1 MKLYSKSIDQI
12 IYVPLRR
19 FVSNFTRYIA
29 HVVFSWF
36 YACNDNRIFWL
47 CCVIIYIDKFSK
59 NMKRKKKDI
68 LCFCNSNIRLF
79 LVILRGK
86 YKNKRSYTYK
96 YLSSL
101 HFKLFAHRYPDS
113 SRRVS
118 SFKSTPR
125 ASFLCRVR
133 STLRSKQAALVRIR
147 CVIHRYTHIIK

>member
-1 MKLYSKSIDQI
+1 MI
-12 IYVPLRR
+12 LRL
-19 FVSNFTRYIA
+19 
-29 HVVFSWF
+29 
-36 YACNDNRIFWL
+36 NDNRIFWL
-47 CCVIIYIDKFSK
+47 CCVIIYIDKFLK

-68 LCFCNSNIRLF
+68 LRFCNSNIRLF

>member
-1 MKLYSKSIDQI
+1 MI
-12 IYVPLRR
+12 LR
-19 FVSNFTRYIA
+19 V
-29 HVVFSWF
+29 
-36 YACNDNRIFWL
+36 NDNRIFWL
-47 CCVIIYIDKFSK
+47 CIIIYIDKFLK
-59 NMKRKKKDI
+59 NMKRKKEKTFYI
-68 LCFCNSNIRLF
+68 FVIIILF
-79 LVILRGK
+79 LVILREK

-96 YLSSL
+96 CLSSL

-147 CVIHRYTHIIK
+147 CVIDIHI